1 VLQDAIDVYAA
12 KQPVPVLSVH
22 VMTGRVGSR
31 ARVPYGVNRTGPS
44 FDVLPA
50 LLKQSSTTI
59 TTIDLAS

>member
-1 VLQDAIDVYAA
+1 MLQDAIDVYAA

-22 VMTGRVGSR
+22 VMTGRVR

-50 LLKQSSTTI
+50 LLKQSSTTT